1 MPFEEISHTADW
13 ALRVW
18 ADDLAGL
25 LTESAWGMWM
35 LANAEQAEGP
45 RVRRELSLNASDAE
59 GLLVAFLTEL
69 LYLSEFEKIIFNRF
83 IALHTSTSS
92 VQGVEGFNLKVMME
106 GGALRS
112 IEKEIKAVTFHNLQ
126 IRETERGLE
135 VEIVFDV

>member
-13 ALRVW
+13 SLRVW
-18 ADDLAGL
+18 AKDLGGL
-25 LTESAWGMWM
+25 LAESARGMYA

-45 RVRRELSLNASDAE
+45 RVRRELLLEGVDAE
-59 GLLVAFLTEL
+59 SLLVAFLEEL
-69 LYLSEFEKIIFNRF
+69 LYISESEGLIFDKFDILEIKETKLN
-83 IALHTSTSS
+83 A
-92 VQGVEGFNLKVMME
+92 MME
-106 GGALRS
+106 GRALRS

>member
-25 LTESAWGMWM
+25 LTESARGMWM